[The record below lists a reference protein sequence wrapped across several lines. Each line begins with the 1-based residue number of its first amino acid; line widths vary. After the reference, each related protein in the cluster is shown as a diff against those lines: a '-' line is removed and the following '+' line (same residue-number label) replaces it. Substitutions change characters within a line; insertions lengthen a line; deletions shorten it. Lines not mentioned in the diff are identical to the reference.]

1 MEQNGQLL
9 ETKLF
14 RYNLF
19 KFLLQVGGRWKVG
32 VGGWWTRNSV
42 HVRLDY
48 WCLLLYHVIS
58 SDAILDLDMI
68 QRRAVG
74 EAKFFF

>member
-1 MEQNGQLL
+1 M
-9 ETKLF
+9 
-14 RYNLF
+14 
-19 KFLLQVGGRWKVG
+19 G

-74 EAKFFF
+74 VAKFYF